1 MKYVK
6 AKSGTLTNEV
16 QQLKRENKCEF
27 CQNFFYSKNLLKTHM
42 KREHEQNLR
51 HELFNIKKNLMEKKD
66 EAREENTSSKHGNY
80 NIPSFRSLIY

>member
-16 QQLKRENKCEF
+16 QQLKQENKCEF

-51 HELFNIKKNLMEKKD
+51 HELFNIKKNLMEKKMRLD
-66 EAREENTSSKHGNY
+66 KKILHLNMEIIIFLLSD
-80 NIPSFRSLIY
+80 L

>member
-1 MKYVK
+1 MKCVK

-16 QQLKRENKCEF
+16 QQLKQENKCEF

-51 HELFNIKKNLMEKKD
+51 HELFNIKKNLMEKKMRLD
-66 EAREENTSSKHGNY
+66 KKILHLNMEIIIFLLSVT
-80 NIPSFRSLIY
+80 

>member
-16 QQLKRENKCEF
+16 QQLKQENKCEF
-27 CQNFFYSKNLLKTHM
+27 CQNFFYSKNLLKNHM

-51 HELFNIKKNLMEKKD
+51 HELFNIKKNLMEKKMRLEKRILHLSMEIVIFLLSD
-66 EAREENTSSKHGNY
+66 
-80 NIPSFRSLIY
+80 L

>member
-1 MKYVK
+1 MKCVK

-16 QQLKRENKCEF
+16 QQLKQENKCEF

-51 HELFNIKKNLMEKKD
+51 HELFNIKKNLMEKKMRLD
-66 EAREENTSSKHGNY
+66 KKILHLNMEIIIFLLSD
-80 NIPSFRSLIY
+80 L

>member
-6 AKSGTLTNEV
+6 AKSRTLTNEV
-16 QQLKRENKCEF
+16 QQLKHENKCEF

-51 HELFNIKKNLMEKKD
+51 HELFNIKKNLMEKKMRLEKRILHLNMEIIVFLLSD
-66 EAREENTSSKHGNY
+66 
-80 NIPSFRSLIY
+80 L